1 MRRHLRIQR
10 IQRHDHRR
18 DQTDQRILIFSL
30 WYRFGNSHANV
41 CFGRRNVS
49 NPASWLSPWCSI
61 HTLLMSPRGSS
72 FPENAMPRVA
82 LVVDDSMLI
91 RHTVCRF
98 LEERGFSVE
107 SASNGQEALETLK
120 RIRPDIIITD
130 MQMPKM
136 NGGEFI
142 TALKAHPVTANIPV
156 VIVAGRQSG
165 FDESEKR
172 AQFAI
177 FKDID
182 IETQLAKALE
192 TILNAPAVKGQ
203 ASGK

>member
-1 MRRHLRIQR
+1 
-10 IQRHDHRR
+10 
-18 DQTDQRILIFSL
+18 
-30 WYRFGNSHANV
+30 
-41 CFGRRNVS
+41 
-49 NPASWLSPWCSI
+49 
-61 HTLLMSPRGSS
+61 
-72 FPENAMPRVA
+72 MPRVA

-142 TALKAHPVTANIPV
+142 TALKSQPATANIPV

-165 FDESEKR
+165 FDEKEKR

-177 FKDID
+177 FKDLD

-192 TILNAPAVKGQ
+192 TNLNAPAVKGQ